1 MRRSGPLRPLAALVA
16 ALLAVLLASC
26 GTIGGS
32 GGDGGSGSTGGG
44 TSTGD
49 TPTSTPADGDGAEKK
64 KIRIGWI
71 PWDEDIVLSY
81 MWQQVLEEK
90 GYEVELI
97 QLDAGPLFAGL
108 AKGDID
114 LFLDSWLPITHQTYW
129 EQYGD
134 KLEDLGVWYDNAK
147 LALTVPD
154 YVKDIQSI
162 EDLKGKAGQFNGKI
176 IGIEAG
182 AGITRVTEQEAL
194 PGYDLKGEYELTKSS
209 TPAMLAELEKAVKA
223 EKPIVVTLW
232 RPHWAYASFPLR
244 DLEDPKGAMGEVEE
258 IHVVARQ
265 GFSEDFPEVAGWL
278 SKFTMDDQTLGGL
291 EDIALNEYKGREAE
305 GVSAWIEENKDYVA
319 SLTS

>member
-1 MRRSGPLRPLAALVA
+1 VRRSGPFRALAALVA
-16 ALLAVLLASC
+16 ALLAMLLASC
-26 GTIGGS
+26 GTIGGT
-32 GGDGGSGSTGGG
+32 GDGGSRSTE
-44 TSTGD
+44 TS
-49 TPTSTPADGDGAEKK
+49 TSTPNDGEGAKK

-71 PWDEDIVLSY
+71 PWDEDIVLSHL
-81 MWQQVLEEK
+81 WKQVLEDK
-90 GYEVELI
+90 GYEVELV

-114 LFLDSWLPITHQTYW
+114 VFLDGWLPITHQTYW

-154 YVKDIQSI
+154 YVQGIESI
-162 EDLKGKAGQFNGKI
+162 EDLKGKGSQFGGKI

-194 PGYDLKGEYELTKSS
+194 PGYGLEGEYQLTKSS

-223 EKPIVVTLW
+223 EKPVVVTLW

-258 IHVVARQ
+258 IHTIARA
-265 GFSEDFPEVAGWL
+265 GFSEDFPEVAEWL
-278 SKFTMDDQTLGGL
+278 SSFTMDDQALGEL
-291 EDIALNEYKGREAE
+291 EDVALNQYKGKEAE
-305 GVSAWIEENKDYVA
+305 GVSVWMEQNADLVA